1 MTDATPWI
9 ALTREISP
17 ALRNCELTHLARE
30 PIDVERAR
38 SQHEAY
44 ERALAELGCAVHRL
58 PAGAEMADSVFIE
71 DTAVVLDEVAVITRP
86 GAPSRRAE
94 TPAVADALA
103 AYRRLVRL
111 QAPARLDGG
120 DVLVADRTVFVGRS
134 ERTNMTGIRQL
145 RDALRR
151 HGYTVQPVDVHGC
164 LHLKT
169 AVTSVGDGRLL
180 INRAWVPAE
189 AFAGRELI
197 DVDPDEPFA
206 ANALRIGERII
217 YPDSFPRTRALLEA
231 HGIEIVPVPADE
243 LAKAEGAVTC
253 CSLVFRG

>member
-1 MTDATPWI
+1 MTDGTWI
-9 ALTREISP
+9 ALTRDISP
-17 ALRNCELTHLARE
+17 ALQDCELTHLARE
-30 PIDVERAR
+30 PIDVDRAR
-38 SQHEAY
+38 QQHAAY
-44 ERALAELGCAVHRL
+44 EHALAELGCAVHRL
-58 PAGAEMADSVFIE
+58 PAEDDMPDSVFIE

-94 TPAVADALA
+94 TAAVADALA
-103 AYRRLVRL
+103 PHRTLVRL

-151 HGYTVQPVDVHGC
+151 YGYTVRDVPVTGC
-164 LHLKT
+164 LHLKS
-169 AVTSVGDGRLL
+169 AVTALGEGRLL
-180 INRAWVPAE
+180 VNRAWVPAT
-189 AFAGRELI
+189 AFNGWELV
-197 DVDPDEPFA
+197 DVDGEEPYA
-206 ANALRIGERII
+206 ANALRIGERVI
-217 YPDSFPRTRALLEA
+217 YPAAFPRTRARLEA
-231 HGIEIVPVPADE
+231 LGIGIVPVPADE

>member
-1 MTDATPWI
+1 MTDETPWI
-9 ALTREISP
+9 ALTRDISP
-17 ALRNCELTHLARE
+17 ALQDCELTHLARE

-38 SQHEAY
+38 AQHEAY
-44 ERALAELGCAVHRL
+44 EHALAELGCAVHRL

-86 GAPSRRAE
+86 GAASRRGE
-94 TPAVADALA
+94 TAAVVDALA
-103 AYRRLVRL
+103 PYRKLARLE
-111 QAPARLDGG
+111 APARLDGG
-120 DVLVADRTVFVGRS
+120 DVLVADRTLFVGRS

-151 HGYTVQPVDVHGC
+151 YGYTVRDVPVHGC
-164 LHLKT
+164 LHLKS
-169 AVTSVGDGRLL
+169 AVTSLGDGRLL

-189 AFAGRELI
+189 AFAGWELVDI
-197 DVDPDEPFA
+197 DPEEPYA
-206 ANALRIGERII
+206 ANALRIGERVI
-217 YPDSFPRTRALLEA
+217 YPADFPRTRERLEA
-231 HGIEIVPVPADE
+231 LGIDVLPVPADE

>member
-1 MTDATPWI
+1 MTEATPWI
-9 ALTREISP
+9 ALTRDISP
-17 ALRNCELTHLARE
+17 ALQDCELTHLARE
-30 PIDVERAR
+30 PIDVGRAR

-44 ERALAELGCAVHRL
+44 EQALAGMGCAVHRL
-58 PAGAEMADSVFIE
+58 PAGEEMPDSVFIE

-103 AYRRLVRL
+103 AYRRLVRIE
-111 QAPARLDGG
+111 APARLDGG
-120 DVLVADRTVFVGRS
+120 DVMVVDRTLFVGRS

-151 HGYTVQPVDVHGC
+151 YGYTVQAVPVNGC

-169 AVTSVGDGRLL
+169 AVTCVGDGRLL
-180 INRAWVPAE
+180 INRDWVPAD
-189 AFAGRELI
+189 AFAGFELI
-197 DVDPDEPFA
+197 DVDADEPFA
-206 ANALRIGERII
+206 ANALRIGGRIL
-217 YPDSFPRTRALLEA
+217 YPADFPRTRERLEA
-231 HGIEIVPVPADE
+231 RGMEIVAVSADE

-253 CSLVFRG
+253 CSLVFRA